1 MYPHLCLQVLW
12 DSAYNSSYSWRNVR
26 HILFEQQAVLAA
38 EFVERY
44 GADKKKNLASI
55 RCRIT
60 SYVQPFTF
68 TISPTLTPFFI

>member
-44 GADKKKNLASI
+44 GADKKKSRFYPMSNHLLCPALHM
-55 RCRIT
+55 
-60 SYVQPFTF
+60 F